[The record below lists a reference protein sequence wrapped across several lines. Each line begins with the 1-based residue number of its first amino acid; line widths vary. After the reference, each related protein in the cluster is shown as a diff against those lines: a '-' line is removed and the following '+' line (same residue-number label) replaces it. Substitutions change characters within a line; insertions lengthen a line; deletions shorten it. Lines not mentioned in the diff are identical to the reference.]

1 VPRLGFNAEIRGR
14 KVRGIARDMVG
25 YARHALVRRKHL
37 DRSGRD
43 ESHFLDAL
51 EPLIESGKTPAELL
65 LEKFSNEWQGSV
77 DPVFTELAY

>member
-1 VPRLGFNAEIRGR
+1 
-14 KVRGIARDMVG
+14 MVSF
-25 YARHALVRRKHL
+25 ARHALARRKHL

-43 ESHFLDAL
+43 ETHFLDAL

-65 LEKFSNEWQGSV
+65 LKKFDTEWGGSV